1 MLAKRS
7 ILGHVLEPCCER
19 HSGRWISHSVDHPAH
34 LVQQGLQAIARTAP
48 DPVRFVDSVDAVL
61 CSLR

>member
-1 MLAKRS
+1 MLATRP
-7 ILGHVLEPCCER
+7 VLQ
-19 HSGRWISHSVDHPAH
+19 V
-34 LVQQGLQAIARTAP
+34 IARTAP